1 MIPYVKI
8 ARPNE
13 AQVQNAP

>member
-1 MIPYVKI
+1 VWLTFLDFNM
-8 ARPNE
+8 